1 MYFVYIYT
9 KKTFCV
15 CACMCVCVYLG
26 SSEHAHLKR
35 ERTVIKRDTYV
46 ITIFLIL
53 VNCHFTIP
61 KAPLMAGWRRNVEA
75 CVLCD
80 VSAC

>member
-9 KKTFCV
+9 EKTLF
-15 CACMCVCVYLG
+15 VCVYVCMYLV

-35 ERTVIKRDTYV
+35 KRTVIKRDTYV

-53 VNCHFTIP
+53 VNC
-61 KAPLMAGWRRNVEA
+61 V
-75 CVLCD
+75 
-80 VSAC
+80 